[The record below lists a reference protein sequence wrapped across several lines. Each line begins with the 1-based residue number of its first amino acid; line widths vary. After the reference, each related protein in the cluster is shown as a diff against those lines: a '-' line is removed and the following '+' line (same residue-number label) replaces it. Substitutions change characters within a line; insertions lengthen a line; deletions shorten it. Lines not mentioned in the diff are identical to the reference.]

1 MKRDLRARL
10 RNLAIGALA
19 AALMGGCGSMQYRV
33 GTQFDTDM
41 LEQNLKPGVS
51 REAEVRAALGEPYGQ
66 GRALMPYQDT
76 PRNVWSYFFDQ
87 ASVDI
92 GSGRMQSNRR
102 YLFVF
107 FQDGRL
113 DSYMWFSAD
122 LR

>member
-1 MKRDLRARL
+1 MNRDLRARL